1 MTLKA
6 IFLAFSLIFITPTS
20 FAQQEAGDKQPIS
33 SITDATWEQYKGEY
47 SNSPLC
53 GGEEITLWS
62 CETPKKTYSLCSSTQ
77 VDQKKGY
84 IQYRVSE
91 NGKTVFT
98 FPSSKRQPAGLFTY
112 RSFPNGDASIQFS
125 NGNFNYRLI
134 DPLRES
140 SAISV
145 TAKKTQNSVSDI
157 SCNNSNQT
165 LQVNYTMRLMFDAG
179 IWSGY

>member
-62 CETPKKTYSLCSSTQ
+62 CETPKKNLFALLINTGRS
-77 VDQKKGY
+77 KKGLY
-84 IQYRVSE
+84 
-91 NGKTVFT
+91 
-98 FPSSKRQPAGLFTY
+98 
-112 RSFPNGDASIQFS
+112 
-125 NGNFNYRLI
+125 
-134 DPLRES
+134 
-140 SAISV
+140 SV
-145 TAKKTQNSVSDI
+145 
-157 SCNNSNQT
+157 
-165 LQVNYTMRLMFDAG
+165 
-179 IWSGY
+179 